1 MFRLSLAFFL
11 AFHFA
16 YAQISIKGKV
26 VDQSNK
32 KPIAYANI
40 GIVNTGIGTIS
51 NEDGSFSLQLQ
62 DANLKDTLRLSAIGF
77 GKKNISIQSFLGRDL
92 TIYLKEQIIQLNE
105 VTVTTIKEKNKFFE
119 LGNRRSRGGTL
130 ETDTVYA
137 GSATALLIENKKPI
151 QKELSFPVYLKEARI
166 RIFRNNLS
174 SFKLRVRLY
183 SIDSLTRGP
192 GEDLLNKS
200 IVVESSMKNGW
211 VIFDFSELQ
220 FLITKPFFV
229 AFERILTK
237 KDRELVASGFQEF
250 MRKHPNR
257 LKVDTVIFEGK
268 KQVRQRL
275 GLSGIDLPGT
285 FIGIAG
291 NESAKKIY
299 KCYTRKSSF
308 DTWEKVRGILA
319 ATVTV
324 SNQPP
329 KKL

>member
-11 AFHFA
+11 TFHFA
-16 YAQISIKGKV
+16 YSQISIKGKV
-26 VDQSNK
+26 VDQYTK

-51 NEDGSFSLQLQ
+51 NEDGSFSLQVP
-62 DANLKDTLRLSAIGF
+62 DVNLKDTLRLSAIGF
-77 GKKNISIQSFLGRDL
+77 AKKNLAIQSFFNRDL
-92 TIYLKEQIIQLNE
+92 TIYLEEQITELNE
-105 VTVTTIKEKNKFFE
+105 VTVTSKKEKNKFFE
-119 LGNRRSRGGTL
+119 LGNKKSRGGTL

-137 GSATALLIENKKPI
+137 GSATALLIENVNPI
-151 QKELSFPVYLKEARI
+151 QKDLSFPVYLKSARI
-166 RIFRNNLS
+166 RIFRNNLP

-183 SIDSLTRGP
+183 SIDSVTHCP
-192 GEDLLNKS
+192 GEDLLKKS

-220 FLITKPFFV
+220 FLVTKPFFV

-237 KDRELVASGFQEF
+237 KDRELIATGFQEF

-268 KQVRQRL
+268 KQVRNRL

-291 NESAKKIY
+291 NEAAKKIY

-308 DTWEKVRGILA
+308 DKWEKVRGVLA

>member
-1 MFRLSLAFFL
+1 MLRLSLAFFL
-11 AFHFA
+11 TFHFA
-16 YAQISIKGKV
+16 YGQISIKGKV
-26 VDQSNK
+26 VDQSTK
-32 KPIAYANI
+32 KPIAYTNI

-51 NEDGSFSLQLQ
+51 NEDGTFSLQVP
-62 DANLKDTLRLSAIGF
+62 DVNLKDTLHLSAIGF
-77 GKKNISIQSFLGRDL
+77 GKKNISIQSFLDRDL

-105 VTVTTIKEKNKFFE
+105 VTVTTKKEKNKFFE
-119 LGNRRSRGGTL
+119 LGNCRSRGGTL

-137 GSATALLIENKKPI
+137 GSATALLIENVNPI
-151 QKELSFPVYLKEARI
+151 QKDLSFPVYLKEARI

-183 SIDSLTRGP
+183 SVDSLTTGP
-192 GEDLLNKS
+192 GKDLLSKS

-211 VIFDFSELQ
+211 VIFDFSEPQ
-220 FLITKPFFV
+220 FLVTKPFFV

-257 LKVDTVIFEGK
+257 LKVDTMIFEGK
-268 KQVRQRL
+268 RQVRQRL

-291 NESAKKIY
+291 NESAKKSTNATLERAALIHGK
-299 KCYTRKSSF
+299 KCEGF
-308 DTWEKVRGILA
+308 
-319 ATVTV
+319 
-324 SNQPP
+324 
-329 KKL
+329 

>member
-11 AFHFA
+11 TFHFA
-16 YAQISIKGKV
+16 YGQVSIKGKV
-26 VDQSNK
+26 VDQSTK
-32 KPIAYANI
+32 KPIAYTNI

-51 NEDGSFSLQLQ
+51 NEDGSFSLQVP
-62 DANLKDTLRLSAIGF
+62 DVNLKDTLRLSAIGF

-105 VTVTTIKEKNKFFE
+105 VTVKTIKEKNKFFE

-275 GLSGIDLPGT
+275 GLSGIDLPDT

-291 NESAKKIY
+291 NESAKKTY

-308 DTWEKVRGILA
+308 DKWEKVRGILA